1 MVEHNGSSN
10 SHIEGTCPSSILRNV
25 DKEIT
30 YIHLFCGQ
38 SSSLQDSNSTLLHSA
53 LLNSPKMPETDSGR
67 LGHYK
72 GCFLFTSFPRRNAV
86 LQVKGWDCT
95 PVAPSVI
102 STPQIA
108 TCLACKEV
116 SLHKLNKNLK
126 TCALSQY
133 QFSQYCWSTRM
144 WKIRTLTITNDS
156 WTQSDY
162 ITTAKCM
169 MSWTSPAMYVLKNV
183 QGFPSPPYLQVFNS
197 LRKSLE
203 VAELH
208 VQCGTMAAKGIKIL
222 PPHQD

>member
-133 QFSQYCWSTRM
+133 QFSQYCWRHM
-144 WKIRTLTITNDS
+144 DVENENLDNHQWQLNTIWLYHYCKMHDELN
-156 WTQSDY
+156 QS
-162 ITTAKCM
+162 
-169 MSWTSPAMYVLKNV
+169 SYVR
-183 QGFPSPPYLQVFNS
+183 S
-197 LRKSLE
+197 
-203 VAELH
+203 
-208 VQCGTMAAKGIKIL
+208 
-222 PPHQD
+222 